1 MDKRIREVVEQSDM
15 VLVGIGAE
23 FSVQLPEFEEVR
35 VGEVL
40 QQYLASEYYAGVPD
54 THPVLEAYRELRELI
69 GKRPYFVVT
78 LNTDDLIYRSPFAA
92 EQIVAPCGSMGK
104 LQCAE
109 HIVEAKEIREKVL
122 EAWRSSGKT
131 FGAGTAGN
139 AGDEEKM
146 GVAGAAGEC
155 AAKTWARILKEY
167 AVCPVCG
174 APLNFHTIGTE
185 GYLES
190 GYLPQWERYKK
201 WLTGTLNRRLCV
213 LELGVGFEFPQVIR
227 WPFERTVFYNKKATL
242 VRVHSRFPQVEAELS
257 EKAVAVAANPVDA
270 LVAQEG

>member
-109 HIVEAKEIREKVL
+109 HIVDAKEIREKVL
-122 EAWRSSGKT
+122 EAWRSGEE
-131 FGAGTAGN
+131 
-139 AGDEEKM
+139 AGDVLQK
-146 GVAGAAGEC
+146 
-155 AAKTWARILKEY
+155 Y

-270 LVAQEG
+270 VVAQEG